1 MSMIEQIEAEY
12 MPVMLTRSVMSYCG
26 VIALCLS
33 AVGLFSVL
41 TYFVRTRTR
50 EIGIRMALGAQISS
64 VLRLII
70 GQGLAMSVA
79 GVTAGLVLALVATRF
94 LAAWLYGVRTLDL
107 GSFLGAAGLLLAVAL
122 IASYL
127 PARRAAQ
134 VDPMIALRQE

>member
-1 MSMIEQIEAEY
+1 MIEQIEAEY

>member
-1 MSMIEQIEAEY
+1 
-12 MPVMLTRSVMSYCG
+12 MSYCG